1 MPQLGL
7 MNNPRRDPVEEVR
20 WFGENGFDFVDFT
33 LEFPR
38 ASKPNVEALKEEL
51 SKHDLGLIGHTDPNL
66 PYAYPVKEVMSA
78 CLRELERCAEIFQAL
93 GARYMNIHPCYAS
106 PPCMRAHRVSHVVK
120 ALKKIESMAQDH
132 GLALMLENFVHP
144 FDSVETF
151 QEIVEKVP
159 GLQVH
164 LDVGHA
170 AIHQKQNLTGEFL
183 QVFGERVVHM
193 HLSDNRFRADD
204 HMPLGAGE
212 TDWKEV
218 LGQVK
223 ALGYDGT
230 FTLEIFS
237 KRREYQLLSRDLF
250 WEWWKGE

>member
-1 MPQLGL
+1 MPQIGL

-20 WFGENGFDFVDFT
+20 WFGENGFDFLDFT
-33 LEFPR
+33 IELPR
-38 ASKPNVEALKEEL
+38 AFKPDVKALKDEL
-51 SKHDLGLIGHTDPNL
+51 QKHQMGVIGHTDPNL
-66 PYAYPVKEVMSA
+66 PYAYPVKDVMSA
-78 CLRELERCAEIFQAL
+78 CLQELRRCAQIFQAL
-93 GARYMNIHPCYAS
+93 GAKYMNIHPCYVS
-106 PPCMRAHRVSHVVK
+106 PPCMRAHRISHLIK
-120 ALKKIESMAQDH
+120 ALKEVESMAGDH
-132 GLALMLENFVHP
+132 GLTLMLENFVHP

-151 QEIVEKVP
+151 QQIIQKVP

-170 AIHQKQNLTGEFL
+170 ALHQKQNLTESFL
-183 QVFGERVVHM
+183 RTFSGRVVHI

-212 TDWKEV
+212 TDWKAL

-223 ALGYDGT
+223 SLGYHGT

-237 KRREYQLLSRDLF
+237 RRREYQLLSRDLF
-250 WEWWKGE
+250 WEWWGNE